1 MDQFIIFAFSALVLG
16 SNLGR
21 IEGQEAVE
29 VERLYGQW
37 HEVALGS
44 TCRWVQANGGRFA
57 AGTLVLGAGKAPG
70 ELTATSTRLRQGACR
85 SYTQDYQK
93 GAEAGR
99 FTFQNARWKAHGE
112 TYVAHA
118 DPDVFAIL
126 VTEKNS
132 THGLSTSA
140 KLYGRTPALRED
152 LVEDFR
158 RRALALGIPEEAIF
172 VLSNQGECV
181 PPKAEDAP
189 QERVRRTPLF
199 EEEGSAD
206 GFAPAFPDVK
216 EADCQLPRDAG
227 PCLGAELRFFYN
239 ASARSCQSFL
249 YGGCLGN
256 ANRFLSERA
265 CLQTCRTEAAC
276 RLPIKISL
284 PPPPTSPSC
293 GAFLGISTEA
303 LLSPSRLPIKIS
315 LPPPPT
321 SPSCGASLGI
331 STEALLSPSRLPITL
346 MGGEVLLPLPL
357 PPAPTSSGSH
367 FPFLS
372 SLSRK
377 VD

>member
-1 MDQFIIFAFSALVLG
+1 MDQFMIFVVSALVLG

-21 IEGQEAVE
+21 IESQEAVE
-29 VERLYGQW
+29 VERLYGKW
-37 HEVALGS
+37 YEVALGS
-44 TCRWVQANGGRFA
+44 TCRWVRANGGRFA

-112 TYVAHA
+112 TYVARA

-276 RLPIKISL
+276 RLPIT
-284 PPPPTSPSC
+284 PGAPCPSTFWAFDSAQGACVTFRGC
-293 GAFLGISTEA
+293 GANANKFYLEKECKEYCGVLAEGDDDFL
-303 LLSPSRLPIKIS
+303 RL
-315 LPPPPT
+315 T
-321 SPSCGASLGI
+321 
-331 STEALLSPSRLPITL
+331 
-346 MGGEVLLPLPL
+346 
-357 PPAPTSSGSH
+357 AP
-367 FPFLS
+367 
-372 SLSRK
+372 
-377 VD
+377 